1 MIHLA
6 QSTQIHSMSKIIIN
20 NTTRKVGGIKVQD
33 TERLSKVKASCEEV
47 NKLVELMITCLK
59 ANAIDEM
66 YKVLVVMTHKMDEL
80 IEEILQVQPLL
91 EQEIEVKEIND
102 ALGESIDSIQNKDYG
117 LLMDLLQYE
126 ILEKV
131 DEWKSVIE
139 EAM

>member
-1 MIHLA
+1 M
-6 QSTQIHSMSKIIIN
+6 
-20 NTTRKVGGIKVQD
+20 QD

-47 NKLVELMITCLK
+47 NKLIELMITCLK
-59 ANAIDEM
+59 SNVIDEM

-91 EQEIEVKEIND
+91 KQEVEVKEIND
-102 ALGESIDSIQNKDYG
+102 ALSEIIDSIQNKDYG

-131 DEWKSVIE
+131 DEWKNVIE